1 MVSALLTAAAL
12 ALPLANALPGHPTK
26 EGRLDT
32 REGKIVGG
40 EAAAAGEF
48 PSIVSITNT
57 AVEGLNYCGGTLI
70 NDTTVITAGHCS
82 ADPASYYRVRAGT
95 LVTFIRIIS
104 EVLDGKEGL
113 MSTI

>member
-12 ALPLANALPGHPTK
+12 ALPLASALPGHPTK

-57 AVEGLNYCGGTLI
+57 AVEGVNYCGGTLI
-70 NDTTVITAGHCS
+70 NANTVVTAGHCS

-95 LVTFIRIIS
+95 LVSLIRIIS
-104 EVLDGKEGL
+104 KVLDGKKGL